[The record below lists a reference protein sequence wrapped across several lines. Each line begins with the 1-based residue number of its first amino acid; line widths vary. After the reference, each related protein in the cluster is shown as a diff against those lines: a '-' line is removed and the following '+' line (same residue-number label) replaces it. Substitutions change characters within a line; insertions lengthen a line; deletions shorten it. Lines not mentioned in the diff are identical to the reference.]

1 MLPTFHIPPFLRFSP
16 PAGLALVAMLVL
28 VQGCS
33 AQGTPQGDPL
43 FATHF
48 AADYRMVP
56 NVTYLTA
63 DGVDLKLDVYQRQG
77 VEGPQPTLI
86 YMHGGFWVAGNKE
99 SELGTFMPWL
109 EMGWNVVNVEY
120 RLGPVALAP
129 AAMEDCM
136 CALRWVAQN
145 AGTYNFDVN
154 RIVTYGQSAGGHLAL
169 ALGVI
174 PESEGFALECA
185 GPPLPKVAAVINWAG
200 VSDVPDVIDG
210 PNMKFPAAR
219 WFGSMPDRLDL
230 AARVSPINYLRA
242 DLPPIVSVHGD
253 ADTTVPY
260 AQSVRLHQE
269 LEKLGVPN
277 LLITVPGGGH
287 SNHAADQR
295 EVIYRDLREF
305 FKQQG
310 LLP

>member
-1 MLPTFHIPPFLRFSP
+1 MAHLLPNPSLTRRRF
-16 PAGLALVAMLVL
+16 AAALVFAAALALPQA
-28 VQGCS
+28 GF
-33 AQGTPQGDPL
+33 AQGDPL

-63 DGVDLKLDVYQRQG
+63 GGVDLKLDVYQRLG
-77 VEGPQPTLI
+77 VEGPQPTMI
-86 YMHGGFWVAGNKE
+86 YMHGGFWVAGTKE
-99 SELGTFMPWL
+99 AALGNFLPWL

-145 AGTYNFDVN
+145 ADRYNFDLN
-154 RIVTYGQSAGGHLAL
+154 KIVTYGQSAGGHLAL

-185 GPPLPKVAAVINWAG
+185 GPPLPKVAAIINWAG
-200 VSDVPDVIDG
+200 VSDVPDVISG
-210 PNMKFPAAR
+210 PNMEFAAAR

-230 AARVSPINYLRA
+230 AARLSPIHYLRA

-253 ADTTVPY
+253 QDNVVPY
-260 AQSVRLHQE
+260 AQSVRLHKE
-269 LEKLGVPN
+269 LDRLGVPN
-277 LLITVPGGGH
+277 RLITVPGAGH
-287 SNHAADQR
+287 SSHGAAQR
-295 EVIYRDLREF
+295 EVIYKALREF
-305 FKQQG
+305 FAEQG